1 MTDPLAESIARMN
14 AANTACYRR
23 AVPAVMQP
31 PVEDYREPGP
41 QRAAMLRDALWRSY
55 RADMLFKPV
64 MALAAALFV
73 VGLLNLVRS

>member
-1 MTDPLAESIARMN
+1 MDPLARSIAAMQ
-14 AANTACYRR
+14 AANAGSYRTLAAPPR
-23 AVPAVMQP
+23 AEPCA
-31 PVEDYREPGP
+31 PVAREPDP
-41 QRAAMLRDALWRSY
+41 QSAAMLRDALWRSY

>member
-31 PVEDYREPGP
+31 PVEDGYDVAELMAEALHRANCANVVFYA
-41 QRAAMLRDALWRSY
+41 AAM
-55 RADMLFKPV
+55 P
-64 MALAAALFV
+64 LAAALFV